1 MSLARSRPARPL
13 APAPLSRFEL
23 PRRSTGVLADAE
35 RALALEHARALLE
48 QPTAPYFEDGPREIV
63 RRFVAE
69 RPGFEL
75 DEDEHANLLVRWKG
89 RGRPRR
95 GAPLLAFSA
104 HLDHPAFSYAGTRGG
119 KALARLHGGVG
130 ARFLPGAPLRFF
142 AAGTR
147 ALLGTARIARVVQA
161 QSDDVE
167 VELADLRGR
176 LVPGC
181 FGVFDLPSGVI
192 RGGRLHARVCDDLMG
207 AASILAAL
215 DLLARA
221 GHERPL
227 LGIFTRAEETG
238 FVGCLGLMHARSL
251 PPRTQVIGLE
261 CSPRRATAKVGRGPV
276 IRAGDKQSIF
286 DPGLTLLVEEAARAL
301 GERASG
307 FRWQR
312 ALMDGGSCESTVY
325 NHFGTRAAGVCLAL
339 GNYHNCGPAGAIAPE
354 FVDWHDYEGL
364 VALLCESARLFGR
377 VDARAKISTRLQR
390 IWERECKLLA
400 ASSVRMRAKG
410 SPR

>member
-1 MSLARSRPARPL
+1 MSRTRSRSARPL

-23 PRRSTGVLADAE
+23 PRRSTGVLAQAE

-48 QPTAPYFEDGPREIV
+48 QPTAPYFEDGPRAVV

-69 RPGFEL
+69 RPGFALE
-75 DEDEHANLLVRWKG
+75 EDEHANLLVRWEG

-95 GAPLLAFSA
+95 SAPLLAFSA

-119 KALARLHGGVG
+119 KAHARLHGGVG

-142 AAGTR
+142 AAGTC
-147 ALLGTARIARVVQA
+147 ALLATARIEKVVRA
-161 QSDDVE
+161 QPDDVE
-167 VELADLRGR
+167 VELADVRGR

-181 FGVFDLPSGVI
+181 FGVFDLAAGVI
-192 RGGRLHARVCDDLMG
+192 RGARLHARVCDDLVG

-215 DLLARA
+215 DLLARED
-221 GHERPL
+221 HERPL

-238 FVGCLGLMHARSL
+238 FVGCLGLMRAGGL
-251 PPRTQVIGLE
+251 PRGTRVIGLE

-276 IRAGDKQSIF
+276 VRAGDKQSIF
-286 DPGLTLLVEEAARAL
+286 DPALTLAVEEAARAL
-301 GERASG
+301 CERVPG

-325 NHFGTRAAGVCLAL
+325 NHYGTPAAGVCLAL

-354 FVDWHDYEGL
+354 FVDWHDFEGL
-364 VALLCESARLFGR
+364 VALLCESARRIGR
-377 VDARAKISTRLQR
+377 LDPRERVTQRLQR
-390 IWERECKLLA
+390 IWEREEARLA
-400 ASSVRMRAKG
+400 ASTSRMRKRE